1 MKTEA
6 QHILDTGSSPANMA
20 AELGINRATAEA
32 IAQRYHTPRWP
43 TMSPDLIARLPEH
56 LRRQIEANN
65 PNHKRKP

>member
-6 QHILDTGSSPANMA
+6 QHILDTGTTPGNMA
-20 AELGINRATAEA
+20 AELGINRATAEH
-32 IAQRYHTPRWP
+32 IAQRYYAPRWP
-43 TMSPDLIARLPEH
+43 TLDPELIARLPEH